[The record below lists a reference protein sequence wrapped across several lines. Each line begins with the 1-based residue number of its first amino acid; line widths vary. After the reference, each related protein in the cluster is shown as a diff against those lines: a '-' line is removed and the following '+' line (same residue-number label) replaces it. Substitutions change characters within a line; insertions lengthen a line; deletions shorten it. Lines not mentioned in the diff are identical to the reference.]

1 MGDASSACKLAV
13 IADSYMANCA
23 YLTRKDA
30 VITGGY
36 AAADADMRHNE
47 AVFAQ
52 YIIMA
57 EMYKVINFGTG
68 TYNRA
73 SCGSPVDTGI
83 AADFPAVALS
93 IQELLPISTSSSST
107 TLPACKTK
115 LCLPVFLSV
124 I

>member
-1 MGDASSACKLAV
+1 MGNARSACKLAV
-13 IADSYMANCA
+13 VADSDMAYGT
-23 YLTRKDA
+23 YLACKNA
-30 VITGGY
+30 VIAGGY
-36 AAADADMRHNE
+36 AAADAYMRNNE

-52 YIIMA
+52 DVVMP

-83 AADFPAVALS
+83 AADFNFVLQHNIACLQNKAVFAGL
-93 IQELLPISTSSSST
+93 
-107 TLPACKTK
+107 
-115 LCLPVFLSV
+115 LSV